1 MQLLKNKQLLECANA
16 IKQGNNHYRYD
27 NKTYKITENAK
38 KFINLYQFG
47 IIIPCLIVL
56 LTKDIVIY
64 NYTVSTIARLVIA
77 IIIYIIYLNII
88 ISLFTKDADANMK
101 K

>member
-1 MQLLKNKQLLECANA
+1 MEILKNKQIIECANA

-38 KFINLYQFG
+38 KYINLYQFG

-77 IIIYIIYLNII
+77 IIIYIIYLNTI

>member
-1 MQLLKNKQLLECANA
+1 MEILKNKQIIECANA

-38 KFINLYQFG
+38 KYINLYQFG

-101 K
+101 M

>member
-1 MQLLKNKQLLECANA
+1 MEILKNKQIIECANA

-38 KFINLYQFG
+38 KYINLYQFG

>member
-1 MQLLKNKQLLECANA
+1 MEILKNKQIIDCANA

-88 ISLFTKDADANMK
+88 ISLFTKDASNNMK

>member
-1 MQLLKNKQLLECANA
+1 MEILKNKQIIECANA

-38 KFINLYQFG
+38 KYINLYQFG

-88 ISLFTKDADANMK
+88 ISLFTKDASNNMK